1 VERLWQALHE
11 TITRNHQCSSMWQLL
26 KKVHHFMNTVSPFP
40 GGNMGWLKCSGIR
53 ISYLDMPMICPHEKI
68 DMNWRSYWHLN
79 NSLNYLEKRN

>member
-53 ISYLDMPMICPHEKI
+53 ISYLDEEG
-68 DMNWRSYWHLN
+68 N
-79 NSLNYLEKRN
+79 NSFHTGGLRGLNPAF